1 MADYGFLGSVSEFIE
16 LCDSNRIAET
26 IRDSISQNMLTT
38 NNEFRSWRD
47 GLQKLSNYL
56 RILGSSNET
65 IMQLGIICELCFAR
79 GRADVVLTGCH
90 EGANVAVIIEI
101 KQWSI
106 DGIDSGPSP
115 SIILAHVGN
124 EARVNTTHPLLQSES
139 YAHSMGN
146 QFDDSELTLIPIA
159 MLPNMEPNSIIS
171 SLKSARRGENLFLKR
186 NIREM
191 GTFLGSVFSA
201 PDHELNICR
210 MITSPQYP
218 APEIITE
225 VAENEVDEQW
235 STEHELLVDETPED
249 HLCGFIGG
257 ASEFIELCDNNT
269 IADEIRS
276 NLGVNYEETHSEY
289 RSWREGLYRVSVIL
303 REVGIPLGVA
313 CEVKSQAGCIDVVL
327 SGRSDDGRPVLFVIE
342 LKQWSLDG
350 VGEAFDSEKIHALVG
365 AGGLRPTRHPLLQCR
380 SYRSGLQ
387 NYKMYFEDSGATVL
401 SIAFLPNFSD
411 PEGISGISDE
421 RYDYLSDD
429 DSFLFALE
437 EHSTFTNLILDR
449 FSHGDENA
457 EIIREVINSPRGI
470 TTHMMSNIRNFL
482 EEPGSLTP
490 NPAQRRAMDEI
501 SRIANEGTSERSV
514 IVVRGGPGTGKTVVG
529 FLSMLRLASTGM
541 NLRFVA
547 CNNPVT
553 RVLRGRVRRAGGGTD
568 YDPLIRTPGELRNEF
583 KGGIELDLLI
593 ADEAQ
598 SITPRTGMAAN
609 ASIDEMIGHSRLSVF
624 FIDERQMTNINSY
637 GTLQNISESAQNYG
651 VSPIILNLMKQE
663 RCGSSSHLLPL
674 VGATLGYGDP
684 MPEIIDFPFEVF
696 ESAEELRREILS
708 RNSQEGVEAAL
719 IASYCWVFLSKND
732 PEAMDI
738 VLDDGSFQS
747 QWNQPGGG
755 PGDIQFMTDPTR
767 DDRVGYPPEV
777 QGQELDY
784 AGLIMGPDL
793 FVNEEGELA
802 INPLRHAFDSPC
814 VPGRSQSG
822 LEKSVR
828 SRGDEIVSKI
838 RNQYWVLMT
847 RASRGLF
854 LYSEDE
860 EVREYFREITS
871 RIGN

>member
-1 MADYGFLGSVSEFIE
+1 
-16 LCDSNRIAET
+16 
-26 IRDSISQNMLTT
+26 
-38 NNEFRSWRD
+38 
-47 GLQKLSNYL
+47 
-56 RILGSSNET
+56 
-65 IMQLGIICELCFAR
+65 
-79 GRADVVLTGCH
+79 
-90 EGANVAVIIEI
+90 
-101 KQWSI
+101 
-106 DGIDSGPSP
+106 
-115 SIILAHVGN
+115 
-124 EARVNTTHPLLQSES
+124 
-139 YAHSMGN
+139 
-146 QFDDSELTLIPIA
+146 
-159 MLPNMEPNSIIS
+159 
-171 SLKSARRGENLFLKR
+171 
-186 NIREM
+186 
-191 GTFLGSVFSA
+191 
-201 PDHELNICR
+201 
-210 MITSPQYP
+210 
-218 APEIITE
+218 
-225 VAENEVDEQW
+225 
-235 STEHELLVDETPED
+235 
-249 HLCGFIGG
+249 
-257 ASEFIELCDNNT
+257 
-269 IADEIRS
+269 
-276 NLGVNYEETHSEY
+276 
-289 RSWREGLYRVSVIL
+289 
-303 REVGIPLGVA
+303 
-313 CEVKSQAGCIDVVL
+313 
-327 SGRSDDGRPVLFVIE
+327 
-342 LKQWSLDG
+342 
-350 VGEAFDSEKIHALVG
+350 
-365 AGGLRPTRHPLLQCR
+365 
-380 SYRSGLQ
+380 
-387 NYKMYFEDSGATVL
+387 
-401 SIAFLPNFSD
+401 
-411 PEGISGISDE
+411 
-421 RYDYLSDD
+421 
-429 DSFLFALE
+429 
-437 EHSTFTNLILDR
+437 
-449 FSHGDENA
+449 
-457 EIIREVINSPRGI
+457 
-470 TTHMMSNIRNFL
+470 
-482 EEPGSLTP
+482 
-490 NPAQRRAMDEI
+490 
-501 SRIANEGTSERSV
+501 
-514 IVVRGGPGTGKTVVG
+514 
-529 FLSMLRLASTGM
+529 
-541 NLRFVA
+541 
-547 CNNPVT
+547 
-553 RVLRGRVRRAGGGTD
+553 
-568 YDPLIRTPGELRNEF
+568 
-583 KGGIELDLLI
+583 
-593 ADEAQ
+593 
-598 SITPRTGMAAN
+598 MAAN

-860 EVREYFREITS
+860 NVREYFREITS